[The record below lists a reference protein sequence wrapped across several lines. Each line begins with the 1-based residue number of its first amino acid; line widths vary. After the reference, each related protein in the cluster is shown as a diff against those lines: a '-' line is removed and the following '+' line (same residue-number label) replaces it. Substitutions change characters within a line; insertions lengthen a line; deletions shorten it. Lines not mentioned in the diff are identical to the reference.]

1 MGLRARSGRAVA
13 TGLENPVRLRGAEGT
28 GETTTTTIGGGPPEL
43 NANEYGEDL
52 DEEELELQRK
62 DPHRLV
68 VKKLAEGRKAKVE
81 VEDKQR
87 QLELSHKQREV
98 TPQFKE
104 ACNRQEG
111 KIRDLDADIT
121 YAQRQGKRP
130 GYINGLKRTRAEH
143 RYKLAAIKEA
153 YDTNGT
159 LPNLRGRQFR
169 NLSDEELREYF

>member
-1 MGLRARSGRAVA
+1 MGLRARSGCAVA
-13 TGLENPVRLRGAEGT
+13 GGT
-28 GETTTTTIGGGPPEL
+28 GETTTTTFQGLGDVAPEL
-43 NANEYGEDL
+43 NVDDYGGDL
-52 DEEELELQRK
+52 DEEELELRQK

-68 VKKLAEGRKAKVE
+68 AKKLAEGRKAKVE

-98 TPQFKE
+98 AHQFRE
-104 ACNRQEG
+104 ACNNQEG

-169 NLSDEELREYF
+169 NLSKEELQEYF